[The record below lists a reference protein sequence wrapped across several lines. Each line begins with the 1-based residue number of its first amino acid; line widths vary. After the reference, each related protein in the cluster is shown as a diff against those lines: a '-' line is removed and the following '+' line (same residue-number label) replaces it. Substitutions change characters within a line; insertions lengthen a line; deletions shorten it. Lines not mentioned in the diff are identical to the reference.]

1 MVNGELKIKTMRLLQ
16 VIVLSLPLVL
26 LAEDYEVPK
35 TWFGDPDLQGTWTN
49 ASLTTLERPDEYLSL
64 IHI

>member
-26 LAEDYEVPK
+26 LAEDYEVRK
-35 TWFGDPDLQGTWTN
+35 TWVRNWAT
-49 ASLTTLERPDEYLSL
+49 ASSQASQAAV
-64 IHI
+64 